1 MKSYSSRE
9 VIKILEQNWWYLKRV
24 VGDHYQYSDG
34 HRLATIRHPVKD
46 IGIKNLK
53 SIEKQTGIKF
63 N

>member
-9 VIKILEQNWWYLKRV
+9 VIKILEQNGWYLKRI
-24 VGDHYQYSDG
+24 VGDHYQYTDG
-34 HRLATIRHPVKD
+34 HRLITTKHPVKD
-46 IGIKNLK
+46 LGIKNLK